1 MLVICEQEKHT
12 YDQVNRKGIDDPG
25 DYLYTCI
32 SVDLLT
38 CVNYGLLP
46 NTSDFVV

>member
-12 YDQVNRKGIDDPG
+12 YDQVNRKGIDDLG
-25 DYLYTCI
+25 DYLYI